1 MPGNMQD
8 EGLKRVCV
16 MAGISIREWS
26 MSFPNNSIL
35 KEGKIKR
42 GGA

>member
-1 MPGNMQD
+1 MSKK
-8 EGLKRVCV
+8 ERKEVIEE
-16 MAGISIREWS
+16 MAEEWS